1 MIVLDDKIDFTANMI
16 PLKTHEMMQYCTE
29 KTRKV

>member
-1 MIVLDDKIDFTANMI
+1 MIVLDDKMDFTANMI
-16 PLKTHEMMQYCTE
+16 PHKTHKMMQYWSE